1 MSQDT
6 VVRPKIRLLH
16 CHNCGTLE
24 ELPWYE
30 GPSEY
35 DIILEVAL
43 GRHETSG
50 VRHIGKLYDVEV
62 RVWEAKN
69 LRETIIRQIKGGSE
83 GLAAI
88 DPEFYNVRDTF
99 REDALKCYS
108 LHLRPK
114 GMCPDYRS
122 DRKLLVPNTK
132 AERKSE
138 GLSMAGAPKQW
149 LCSFCPVQSF
159 VESKRHG
166 N

>member
-1 MSQDT
+1 MSPDT
-6 VVRPKIRLLH
+6 AVRPKIRLLH
-16 CHNCGTLE
+16 CHVCKTLE
-24 ELPWYE
+24 ELPDFD
-30 GPSEY
+30 GPPEY
-35 DIILEVAL
+35 DAILEVAL
-43 GRHETSG
+43 SRHETEG

-62 RVWEAKN
+62 RVWEKRN

-83 GLAAI
+83 GLAAF

-99 REDALKCYS
+99 KEDALKCYS

-114 GMCPDYRS
+114 GGCPDYRS
-122 DRKLLVPNTK
+122 DRKLLVPDTK
-132 AERKSE
+132 AERKE
-138 GLSMAGAPKQW
+138 AGLTMERAPKQW